1 MYKLVFNLIK
11 SKSICLLQSFY
22 SLANNL
28 YCILQLHITHTEKK
42 KTYYKQKMSV
52 LLTKN
57 QINKLKISILKSF
70 ISCKK
75 ATNLFQRKLV
85 VTKTLYYTLTS
96 YLLYKAIT
104 FTHTFY
110 STLNTSKLYTIFDTV
125 ISKYC
130 FFSKKHII
138 CILYLF

>member
-1 MYKLVFNLIK
+1 
-11 SKSICLLQSFY
+11 
-22 SLANNL
+22 
-28 YCILQLHITHTEKK
+28 
-42 KTYYKQKMSV
+42 MSV

-125 ISKYC
+125 ISKY
-130 FFSKKHII
+130 FFSKQNII
-138 CILYLF
+138 RILFLLQVFFSVFEKVLSFIN